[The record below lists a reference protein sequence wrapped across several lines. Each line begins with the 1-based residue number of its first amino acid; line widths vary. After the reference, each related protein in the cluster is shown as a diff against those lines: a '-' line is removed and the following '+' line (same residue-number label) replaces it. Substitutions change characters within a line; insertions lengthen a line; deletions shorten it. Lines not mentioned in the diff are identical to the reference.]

1 MSKPQPFNDKLSAK
15 EAICEEPE
23 VTDPQSMESA
33 SEALKNEDKLQNI
46 AQEFN
51 HDAEKDGRLISKSI
65 KSLCKNI
72 PEDSFDKDQ
81 KDALEEL
88 GACLGEL
95 MSEFNGFGR
104 FRVAFLVG
112 VCSIPLLPS
121 AYKLISGFL
130 SGNKKKKKTEQQQ
143 QAEEA
148 GLSFHAE

>member
-1 MSKPQPFNDKLSAK
+1 MSKPQPFNDTLSAK
-15 EAICEEPE
+15 EAICAEPE
-23 VTDPQSMESA
+23 VTDPQSMESVP
-33 SEALKNEDKLQNI
+33 EALKNEDKPQSI

-72 PEDSFDKDQ
+72 PEESFDKDQ

-95 MSEFNGFGR
+95 VSEFNGFGK

-112 VCSIPLLPS
+112 VCAIPLLPS
-121 AYKLISGFL
+121 AYKLLSGFL
-130 SGNKKKKKTEQQQ
+130 SGNKKKKITEQKQ
-143 QAEEA
+143 QAEEM
-148 GLSFHAE
+148 GLKYHAQ